1 MLKSINIIL
10 YTNLTRF
17 KEKTMTQDQD
27 ETQNMNKS
35 MEDINS
41 YLSFR
46 WTPFVNRRLLNSRTS
61 ISSTPEMLFPR
72 KNIFKENS
80 FNMF

>member
-1 MLKSINIIL
+1 MLESINIIL